1 MQLLIRLY
9 KSATTVI
16 REPEPGVGR
25 SLYFDLRAMQKDE
38 DDTDITTAQALITA
52 LTPTGNDKTTTFSM
66 FKQLMVLYQQ
76 GILEEITIALRKRTL
91 DDLLL
96 FDWLSDGERVF
107 LGRMAFFHLL
117 QKTDDALILLD
128 EPETHF
134 NDYWKREMVDIIDS
148 SLRDNTVEVF
158 LSTHSSI
165 ALTDAFDTE
174 IVLLSKDLSDGSIS
188 VAEVPIKSFGASPV
202 DIMRDIFQAPETVG
216 QRAAEFLDFMLMIAL
231 YPYEVQSVWASDMPG
246 MTVRQLEET
255 PAFQKLL
262 DLVSRRLPRAL
273 RNDENPAEQIHN
285 LLVRMLRSLRRYTQQ
300 VTGQEK
306 VTMIDAL
313 GVLQKRLGPG
323 YYDFE
328 FRRRLQVLKRD
339 MDAASN

>member
-1 MQLLIRLY
+1 
-9 KSATTVI
+9 
-16 REPEPGVGR
+16 
-25 SLYFDLRAMQKDE
+25 MQKDE

-96 FDWLSDGERVF
+96 FDWMSDGERVF

-117 QKTDDALILLD
+117 HKTDDALILLD
-128 EPETHF
+128 EPEIHF

-148 SLRDNTVEVF
+148 SLRDNTIEVF

-202 DIMRDIFQAPETVG
+202 DVMRDIFQAPETVG

-231 YPYEVQSVWASDMPG
+231 YPHEVQSVWASDTPG
-246 MTVRQLEET
+246 MTARQLEET
-255 PAFQKLL
+255 PAFQ
-262 DLVSRRLPRAL
+262 
-273 RNDENPAEQIHN
+273 NF
-285 LLVRMLRSLRRYTQQ
+285 RY
-300 VTGQEK
+300 
-306 VTMIDAL
+306 
-313 GVLQKRLGPG
+313 R
-323 YYDFE
+323 
-328 FRRRLQVLKRD
+328 
-339 MDAASN
+339 